1 MGYLPGEYLSS
12 DSQVRAWGTRISFY
26 FDCSGSVNLKMA
38 YCKCILS
45 ISVYEVLSS
54 SNLIGKN
61 AKI

>member
-38 YCKCILS
+38 AVNVFCRFRFM
-45 ISVYEVLSS
+45 
-54 SNLIGKN
+54 
-61 AKI
+61 